1 MLRRLLVG
9 SGTNREVCRR
19 STTTVKSG
27 VISGRGKECCLPGSG
42 FLDLRVRCFLR
53 RRGRLR
59 LHSLVAVPLLLLLVG
74 ERRLE
79 VERPLLEGWEVD
91 LVLVRGDVEQG
102 VDLLVLPFRPL
113 GGHRCHRRRRCCWRT
128 MIHAFFFFSSC

>member
-1 MLRRLLVG
+1 MLRRRLVG

-27 VISGRGKECCLPGSG
+27 VISGRGKEYCLPGSG
-42 FLDLRVRCFLR
+42 FLDPRVRCFLR

-59 LHSLVAVPLLLLLVG
+59 LHFLVAVPLQLLLG

-79 VERPLLEGWEVD
+79 VEQPLLEGLGVD

-102 VDLLVLPFRPL
+102 VDLSL
-113 GGHRCHRRRRCCWRT
+113 
-128 MIHAFFFFSSC
+128 IHI